1 MLYYIIMIIVLGG
14 FGCILFEKLDGE
26 YIETG
31 GTAQQDLNAN
41 LKEINNRVGSMV
53 YLICFNYFLVMSNT
67 SYKMV
72 RENKIIYK
80 ELNAGLYRFPNY
92 FFPKNVIDFAF
103 LIVPVLIL
111 IYPYWYFFHLR
122 KDFRMFSVL
131 FEVLLFSA
139 VIGNAVGL
147 FVGNISVNYTR
158 VLKIIPYFFFPLV
171 LLAGYFSNTGTLPW
185 HFSMF
190 RWISPLKWM
199 LEIALGSEF
208 QQFKWGPLVMQ
219 NWDLTLGLA
228 SCTTLCSI
236 TGLIIKA
243 FSFVLMNVKNKT
255 YY

>member
-41 LKEINNRVGSMV
+41 LKKINNRVGSVV

-111 IYPYWYFFHLR
+111 IYPVSDIWDSLILKYWYFFHLR

-171 LLAGYFSNTGTLPW
+171 LLTGYFSNTGRFYLLP
-185 HFSMF
+185 
-190 RWISPLKWM
+190 I
-199 LEIALGSEF
+199 
-208 QQFKWGPLVMQ
+208 
-219 NWDLTLGLA
+219 
-228 SCTTLCSI
+228 
-236 TGLIIKA
+236 
-243 FSFVLMNVKNKT
+243 
-255 YY
+255 